1 MNMILTAVV
10 IIGLL
15 AINPLYASEDDV
27 PCDKCAKSS
36 EYSWNPSNKYV
47 TSKLQRFYSLDDQ
60 ITAAFSA
67 KDYDSAKDLISEY
80 LELASIYRC
89 NWNYGNA
96 IHDANRIL
104 GLISVRNGE
113 IDEAAAYLVK
123 AGKSTGSPQLD
134 SFGPE
139 LDLANELLKLG
150 RTEEV
155 LIYLKGIGSFWN
167 MNDGRINK
175 WVKEIENGG
184 KPEINRFPVY
194 KGFGTLIISWV
205 SALWPILVTVIF
217 LLTLRK
223 KIQKKWLFGIAGMVS
238 GYIAMLAVN
247 WVSTSILTG
256 IVSELAQSG
265 SDTMLMLLIYA
276 FIILGYIIPM
286 VAVFA
291 VSCLFVNRNV

>member
-1 MNMILTAVV
+1 MNKILTAVV

-15 AINPLYASEDDV
+15 AINPLYACEDDV

-60 ITAAFSA
+60 ITATFSA
-67 KDYDSAKDLISEY
+67 KDYDSAKGLISEY

-150 RTEEV
+150 KTEEV
-155 LIYLKGIGSFWN
+155 LIYLNDIGSFWD
-167 MNDGRINK
+167 MDDGRINK

-184 KPEINRFPVY
+184 KPEINRFSFHQ
-194 KGFGTLIISWV
+194 GFWTLLIFWV
-205 SALWPILVTVIF
+205 SALWPILVTAIF
-217 LLTLRK
+217 LFALRNK
-223 KIQKKWLFGIAGMVS
+223 TQKKWLFGIAGIVS

-247 WVSTSILTG
+247 WASTSMLTG
-256 IVSELAQSG
+256 IVSKLAQSG
-265 SDTMLMLLIYA
+265 SDTMLMFLIYA
-276 FIILGYIIPM
+276 FMSAGYIIPA
-286 VAVFA
+286 VVVFA
-291 VSCLFVNRNV
+291 VSRLFVNRNV